1 VSTVHKKPPFLSFIH
16 RLIPL
21 SLSLYIV
28 IITLII
34 ITIQPIS
41 YVYAQDVSININS
54 TSFTP
59 GSMLVLYGRVTPND
73 SLIVEV
79 INPMNRIVHRTQID
93 VDARGVFSSILL
105 TFPNPNEQF
114 MEGVYTIAVT
124 SSIQGSVYS
133 RSIVFQE
140 SITNIIA
147 VQQGDT
153 LSEDRRVLDVSID
166 APSIVG
172 VNEKV
177 NAVVK
182 VTLDGTLININGNVR
197 ARLIMPDTAITD
209 LGLDVIDDG
218 IYTTSFTAVSKG
230 LHVITV
236 TVEHKGSRATDTA
249 GIEVVDTPLLSI
261 NDTLLAMNKSI
272 DTLKDSM
279 DNLEY
284 RLDND
289 SSEIRDE
296 LERIKSSSDQA
307 LTLLLPIIGMITV
320 IVALQATILARR
332 LREGNP

>member
-1 VSTVHKKPPFLSFIH
+1 MSTVHKNPTFLSFTH
-16 RLIPL
+16 RFIPL
-21 SLSLYIV
+21 YI
-28 IITLII
+28 III

-59 GSMLVLYGRVTPND
+59 GSMLVIYGKVTPND

-79 INPMNRIVHRTQID
+79 INPQNRIVHRTQID
-93 VDARGVFSSILL
+93 VDSRGVFSSIVL
-105 TFPNPNEQF
+105 TFPKPNEQF
-114 MEGVYTIAVT
+114 MEGIYTIVLT

-140 SITNIIA
+140 SISDIIV

-172 VNEKV
+172 INEKI

-182 VTLDGTLININGNVR
+182 VTLDGTLININGSVK
-197 ARLIMPDTAITD
+197 ARLIMPDTSITD
-209 LGLDVIDDG
+209 LRLDVIDDG
-218 IYTTSFTAVSKG
+218 IYVTSFTAASKG
-230 LHVITV
+230 LHVLTT
-236 TVEHKGSRATDTA
+236 TVEYRGSRATDTV

-261 NDTLLAMNKSI
+261 NDTLLSMNKSI
-272 DTLKDSM
+272 DTLNDSI
-279 DNLEY
+279 DGLEY
-284 RLDND
+284 RLDKD
-289 SSEIRDE
+289 SSDIRDE
-296 LERIKSSSDQA
+296 LERIKSSSDHA

-332 LREGNP
+332 LKEGNP